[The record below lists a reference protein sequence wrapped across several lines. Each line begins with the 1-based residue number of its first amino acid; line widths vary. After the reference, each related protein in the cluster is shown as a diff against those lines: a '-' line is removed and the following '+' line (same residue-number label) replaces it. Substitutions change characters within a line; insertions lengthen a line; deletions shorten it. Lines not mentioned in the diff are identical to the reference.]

1 MPKKFKTIAQQRGIS
16 KDSNYFLGFT
26 RFSRKVREKIHKLRC
41 ENGLT
46 QEQMEDFE
54 LNLRQ
59 FQRIECGDTSNITLS
74 YLYRIAAALGVT
86 PSELIDV

>member
-1 MPKKFKTIAQQRGIS
+1 MSRRPKTTTQRRGIS
-16 KDSNYFLGFT
+16 KDSGYFNDFN
-26 RFSRKVREKIHKLRC
+26 RFSRKVREKIHALRS
-41 ENGLT
+41 EKGLT

-74 YLYRIAAALGVT
+74 YLYRIAAALGVS